1 MKAQMES
8 QGRWQGRRSV
18 RGFTMLEMM
27 VVVTIIMTLLGIAA
41 IRYERS
47 ITRSKEGVLRQDLFT
62 LRQAIDQFTLDKLRA
77 PTSLDE
83 LVSAEYL
90 RVLPVD
96 PMTGQRD
103 WTTTFEDV
111 VLSADQTAT
120 GITDVHS
127 ASNAVS
133 PFEGTPYSSW

>member
-1 MKAQMES
+1 MVQNS
-8 QGRWQGRRSV
+8 TVRRRRHSIL
-18 RGFTMLEMM
+18 GFTLLELM
-27 VVVTIIMTLLGIAA
+27 VVMSMIMILLGIAA
-41 IRYERS
+41 VRYDKS
-47 ITRSKEGVLRQDLFT
+47 ITRSKEAALRQDLHT

-90 RVLPVD
+90 RQMPTD
-96 PMTGQRD
+96 PMTNQKD
-103 WTTTFEDV
+103 WTTQYEDV

-127 ASNAVS
+127 NSNAVS
-133 PFEGTPYSSW
+133 PFEGTAYSTW